1 MRLLPRHPTLPLVS
15 SLHLSFVMSQV
26 IAVQELRKVYRRI
39 RRRRGSFG
47 ALKGLFSPDYQT
59 QDAVSGVSFAVSE
72 GERVAIIGPNG
83 AGKSTTL
90 KMLSGVLQPTSG
102 AAEVLG
108 LTPWRQRRALAYGI
122 GVVFG
127 QRSQLWAE
135 LPARDAF
142 ALLRRIYDQDVDVFR
157 RRLGEL
163 TERFG
168 LADIL
173 DQPVRQLSLG
183 QRMRCEITASLLHG
197 PKLLFLD
204 EPTIGLDITAKAA
217 IRDFIREQS
226 RKAGQTVLLTSHDT
240 RDIELVCERVIVINE
255 GRIVVDQPV
264 ADLRR
269 RFLGRKVVT
278 ILSAAPSVA
287 VNLPG
292 VTRRASEAHTTIL
305 VVDTA
310 RVRIEQVIG
319 TALAQGGIDDVA
331 IEDPPMEE
339 VIREIYAAHALR

>member
-1 MRLLPRHPTLPLVS
+1 
-15 SLHLSFVMSQV
+15 MSQV
-26 IAVQELRKVYRRI
+26 IAVQNLRKVYRRI
-39 RRRRGSFG
+39 KGRHGRFG
-47 ALKGLFSPDYQT
+47 TLRGLFSPDYQT
-59 QDAVSGVSFAVSE
+59 QDAVSGVSFTVSE

-90 KMLSGVLQPTSG
+90 KILCGILQPSSG
-102 AAEVLG
+102 TAEVLG

-127 QRSQLWAE
+127 QRSQLWDE

-142 ALLRRIYDQDVDVFR
+142 ALLRRIYDQDADVFR
-157 RRLGEL
+157 RRLDEL

-168 LADIL
+168 LTGIL

-217 IRDFIREQS
+217 IRDFIGEQS
-226 RKAGQTVLLTSHDT
+226 RESGQTVLLTSHDT

-264 ADLRR
+264 EELRR
-269 RFLGRKVVT
+269 RFLDRKVVT
-278 ILSAAPSVA
+278 IQSAAPNV
-287 VNLPG
+287 VVDLPG

-310 RVRIEQVIG
+310 RVRIEQVIAM
-319 TALAQGGIDDVA
+319 ALAQGGIDDVA

-339 VIREIYAAHALR
+339 VIHEIYAIHASQ

>member
-1 MRLLPRHPTLPLVS
+1 MSL
-15 SLHLSFVMSQV
+15 LHLSFVMSQV
-26 IAVQELRKVYRRI
+26 ISEVPSTVIAVRELRKTYRRVK
-39 RRRRGSFG
+39 RRPGPFATLRG
-47 ALKGLFSPDYQT
+47 LLSPHYHP
-59 QDAVSGVSFAVSE
+59 QDAVSGISFSVSE

-83 AGKSTTL
+83 AGKSTTM
-90 KMLSGVLQPTSG
+90 KMLCGVLEPSAGT
-102 AAEVLG
+102 AAVLG
-108 LTPWRQRRALAYGI
+108 LTPWRQRRRLAYGI

-142 ALLRRIYDQDVDVFR
+142 MLLRRIYDQDGDVFR

-168 LADIL
+168 LADLL
-173 DQPVRQLSLG
+173 DQPVQQLSLG

-204 EPTIGLDITAKAA
+204 EPTIGLDVTAKAA

-226 RKAGQTVLLTSHDT
+226 REAQQTVLLTSHDT

-264 ADLRR
+264 AELRR

-278 ILSAAPSVA
+278 IQSATPSVT
-287 VNLPG
+287 VDLPG
-292 VTRRASEAHTTIL
+292 VIRRDSKAHTTIL
-305 VVDTA
+305 VVDSA
-310 RVRIEQVIG
+310 RTRIEHVIAA
-319 TALAQGGIDDVA
+319 ALAQGGIDDIA
-331 IEDPPMEE
+331 IEDPPMDE
-339 VIREIYAAHALR
+339 VIHEIYAAHASR

>member
-1 MRLLPRHPTLPLVS
+1 MS
-15 SLHLSFVMSQV
+15 QIASQV
-26 IAVQELRKVYRRI
+26 IAVQELRKTYRRI
-39 RRRRGSFG
+39 KRRRGPL
-47 ALKGLFSPDYQT
+47 ATLVELFSPNYQAH
-59 QDAVSGVSFAVSE
+59 DAVAGISFTVAE

-90 KMLSGVLQPTSG
+90 KMLCGVLEPSSG
-102 AAEVLG
+102 TAEVLG
-108 LTPWRQRRALAYGI
+108 LTPWRQRRRLAYGI

-127 QRSQLWAE
+127 QRSQLWPD

-142 ALLRRIYDQDVDVFR
+142 ALLRRIYDQDADIFR

-168 LADIL
+168 LVGLL

-204 EPTIGLDITAKAA
+204 EPTIGLDVTAKAA

-226 RKAGQTVLLTSHDT
+226 REAHQTVLLTSHDT
-240 RDIELVCERVIVINE
+240 RDIELVCERVIVVNA
-255 GRIVVDQPV
+255 GRIVVDQSVPE
-264 ADLRR
+264 LRR

-278 ILSAAPSVA
+278 IQSAAPLVA
-287 VNLPG
+287 VDQPG
-292 VTRRASEAHTTIL
+292 VTRRASVAHTTIL
-305 VVDTA
+305 LVDTA
-310 RVRIEQVIG
+310 KTRIEQVIAA
-319 TALAQGGIDDVA
+319 ALAQGGIDDIA

-339 VIREIYAAHALR
+339 VIHEIYAIHASQ